1 MLDKNYLDD
10 DVEVVS
16 NNVNN
21 TKNDEEDIHPSG
33 AELGKGLLLS
43 AAYLTLLP
51 VAILLIIM
59 MFVELPNPYIWG
71 QEGPYNV
78 ASTIAQL
85 IAGALVVVGM
95 YFASKP
101 LFKKTLKNFK
111 NGTFGKAIK
120 YALLAYAV
128 VLGCGIVDQII
139 FGPSKVNA
147 NQQNVTDLLV
157 TSPLVG
163 CLLTIVIAPLVE
175 ELIFRYYIFKGIEKR
190 RPALAFVVTALAF
203 GGLHLIASIGTPFF
217 LEDLRSLPSYVAA
230 GLVFCYGY
238 YKTKNFGVNVLAHML
253 YNGLATI
260 LLFSVSSDAY
270 YVKVE
275 NVVQS
280 TNSIEIAIEENSIYN
295 VQVSSLDI
303 YVYDTYNPYGNEA
316 PLQTIVGDYGKFT
329 NLTPDTQYLIMI
341 NYSYSDVEM
350 GMVGVEASE
359 YIDLYTLGEY

>member
-111 NGTFGKAIK
+111 NGTFF
-120 YALLAYAV
+120 ALPKL
-128 VLGCGIVDQII
+128 I
-139 FGPSKVNA
+139 
-147 NQQNVTDLLV
+147 
-157 TSPLVG
+157 
-163 CLLTIVIAPLVE
+163 LTYFP
-175 ELIFRYYIFKGIEKR
+175 
-190 RPALAFVVTALAF
+190 
-203 GGLHLIASIGTPFF
+203 
-217 LEDLRSLPSYVAA
+217 
-230 GLVFCYGY
+230 
-238 YKTKNFGVNVLAHML
+238 
-253 YNGLATI
+253 
-260 LLFSVSSDAY
+260 
-270 YVKVE
+270 
-275 NVVQS
+275 
-280 TNSIEIAIEENSIYN
+280 
-295 VQVSSLDI
+295 
-303 YVYDTYNPYGNEA
+303 
-316 PLQTIVGDYGKFT
+316 
-329 NLTPDTQYLIMI
+329 
-341 NYSYSDVEM
+341 
-350 GMVGVEASE
+350 
-359 YIDLYTLGEY
+359 